1 MTNPLLKTI
10 QALAARRGVAIRRH
24 VPACAQDPFFRAIQP
39 VSTEHELVRIGGDG
53 DGGYL
58 VPDDL
63 DGIVACFSP
72 GVSETVSFE
81 SEMLARGIRTF
92 QIDAS
97 ITDTPLKHPLNQF
110 ERKYLGIVTDDQ
122 TVTLDDWVG
131 SRTADLP
138 GDLMLQMDIEGHEWL
153 ALAQVSEATLRRFRV
168 IVLELHGLDRVF
180 DQFGATVLI
189 PVLER
194 LRRHFDIVHLHA
206 NNIYPVVEGPHYAVP
221 PLVEV
226 TLLRKDRSTQ
236 RRAAARFPHPLDRDN
251 LPDLPSVVIPPSMY
265 SASPAIPTSYSSQN

>member
-1 MTNPLLKTI
+1 MTNPLFKSI
-10 QALAARRGVAIRRH
+10 QVLAAQCGVSIRRH
-24 VPACAQDPFFRAIQP
+24 VPVGAQDPFFRAIQP
-39 VSTEHELVRIGGDG
+39 VTTEYALVRIGGDG

-72 GVSETVSFE
+72 GVSEKVTFE
-81 SEMLARGIRTF
+81 SEILARGIRTF

-97 ITDTPLKHPLNQF
+97 IADTPLQHPLNQF
-110 ERKYLGIVTDDQ
+110 ERKYLGIVSDEQ
-122 TVTLDDWVG
+122 TVTLDDWVNSKAG
-131 SRTADLP
+131 DLP

-153 ALAQVSEATLRRFRV
+153 TLAQVSEATLRRFRIV
-168 IVLELHGLDRVF
+168 VLELHGLDRVF
-180 DQFGATVLI
+180 DQFGAMVLI

-194 LRRHFDIVHLHA
+194 LRRYFDIVHLHA
-206 NNIYPVVEGPHYAVP
+206 NNVYPVVEGQHYAVP

-236 RRAAARFPHPLDRDN
+236 RRAAAHFPHPLDRDN
-251 LPDLPSVVIPPSMY
+251 LPDRPSVVIPPSMY
-265 SASPAIPTSYSSQN
+265 SASAADPISYSSQN